1 MTENKN
7 IEVTWK
13 IYSDT
18 TAVIPTTSLA
28 VSQTT
33 TGFLAI
39 ENMFTNINPSN
50 PVPVQVQYAPMS
62 SQI

>member
-1 MTENKN
+1 ML
-7 IEVTWK
+7 
-13 IYSDT
+13 SDT
-18 TAVIPTTSLA
+18 TAVISTTSLA
-28 VSQTT
+28 VTPTT

-50 PVPVQVQYAPMS
+50 PVPVQVQPASMS